1 MRGWTGGWKAAV
13 VVVLLAGCGAPAGGG
28 TGADAGPSETA
39 GTGTGAAESGS
50 SGPAR
55 PSQPA
60 RSSPARSSPAA
71 PEGATPSRPTRAP
84 GSPTAPAGR
93 CAAGRAEVTVSPGG
107 PARQRLC
114 VRPGTVVTLVLRP
127 RLDDRRWT
135 AVRSSAPALVVPAGW
150 RVDADGT
157 AHAVL
162 RCAGTRGGGA
172 EVTAAARAPDVAGA
186 ARPAFTLRLDV
197 VPYARE
203 G

>member
-28 TGADAGPSETA
+28 GTGAGPGPSETA

-55 PSQPA
+55 PPRPA
-60 RSSPARSSPAA
+60 LSARSSPAA
-71 PEGATPSRPTRAP
+71 PEGTTPSRPTRAP
-84 GSPTAPAGR
+84 GSPTAPAGG
-93 CAAGRAEVTVSPGG
+93 CAAGRVEVTVSPGG
-107 PARQRLC
+107 PVRQRLC

-150 RVDADGT
+150 RVDANGT

-172 EVTAAARAPDVAGA
+172 EVTVAARAPDVAGA

>member
-1 MRGWTGGWKAAV
+1 MRGWGGGRRAAV

-28 TGADAGPSETA
+28 TGAGPGPSESA
-39 GTGTGAAESGS
+39 GTGTGAGQSGS

-55 PSQPA
+55 PSHAQPSAPA
-60 RSSPARSSPAA
+60 RS
-71 PEGATPSRPTRAP
+71 TPSLPTRAP
-84 GSPTAPAGR
+84 GSPSAPADG

-107 PARQRLC
+107 PLRQRLC

-135 AVRSSAPALVVPAGW
+135 GVRSSAPALVVPAGW
-150 RVDADGT
+150 HVDGDGT

-197 VPYARE
+197 VQHAQE

>member
-1 MRGWTGGWKAAV
+1 MPGWTGGWRVAV

-28 TGADAGPSETA
+28 GTGAGPGPSGSA
-39 GTGTGAAESGS
+39 GTGTGPAESGS

-55 PSQPA
+55 PSRPA
-60 RSSPARSSPAA
+60 PPSRAPSAPAGS
-71 PEGATPSRPTRAP
+71 GPSRPTRAP
-84 GSPTAPAGR
+84 GSPATPSGGCAG
-93 CAAGRAEVTVSPGG
+93 GRAEITVSPGG
-107 PARQRLC
+107 PVRQRLC
-114 VRPGTVVTLVLRP
+114 VRPGTVVTLVLGP
-127 RLDDRRWT
+127 RLDDKRWT
-135 AVRSSAPALVVPAGW
+135 GVRSSAPALVVPAGW
-150 RVDADGT
+150 RVDGDGT

-162 RCAGTRGGGA
+162 RCAGTRGGAA

>member
-1 MRGWTGGWKAAV
+1 PLVQTAAEQHP
-13 VVVLLAGCGAPAGGG
+13 PAGGG
-28 TGADAGPSETA
+28 QVG
-39 GTGTGAAESGS
+39 
-50 SGPAR
+50 
-55 PSQPA
+55 
-60 RSSPARSSPAA
+60 
-71 PEGATPSRPTRAP
+71 
-84 GSPTAPAGR
+84 
-93 CAAGRAEVTVSPGG
+93 
-107 PARQRLC
+107 LC

-197 VPYARE
+197 VPHARE

>member
-1 MRGWTGGWKAAV
+1 MRRWAGGWKAAL
-13 VVVLLAGCGAPAGGG
+13 VVVLLAGCGTPAGGG
-28 TGADAGPSETA
+28 TGAGPGPSESA
-39 GTGTGAAESGS
+39 GTGAGPAESGS

-55 PSQPA
+55 PSQSA
-60 RSSPARSSPAA
+60 QSSPARSSPSTPQGSA
-71 PEGATPSRPTRAP
+71 PSRPTRAP
-84 GSPTAPAGR
+84 GSPAAPAGE
-93 CAAGRAEVTVSPGG
+93 CAAGRAKVTVSPGG
-107 PARQRLC
+107 PVRQRLC

-135 AVRSSAPALVVPAGW
+135 AVHSSAPALVVPAGW

-186 ARPAFTLRLDV
+186 ARPVFTLRLDV
-197 VPYARE
+197 VPYARQ

>member
-28 TGADAGPSETA
+28 GTGADPGPSGSA
-39 GTGTGAAESGS
+39 GTGTGPAESGS
-50 SGPAR
+50 SGPDR
-55 PSQPA
+55 PSRPA
-60 RSSPARSSPAA
+60 RSSPSGPGGSA
-71 PEGATPSRPTRAP
+71 PSRPTHAP
-84 GSPTAPAGR
+84 GPPSAPAGG
-93 CAAGRAEVTVSPGG
+93 CAAGRAEIIVSPGG
-107 PARQRLC
+107 PVRQRLC

-127 RLDDRRWT
+127 RPDDRRWT
-135 AVRSSAPALVVPAGW
+135 AVRSSAPALVAPADW